1 MNNTDRLA
9 FNGFYESCKACFC
22 ILFVFFTVTVSAQG
36 SMSMNRSKY
45 DSSLLADTNML
56 STGDYLEG
64 LERVY
69 ETLNKVPT
77 VTASFGRISEIKN
90 KLAADDSTINLL
102 KERLS
107 LNVRTFNLQ
116 NLQMFRTLLNEMTDN
131 ANGYNEVIVSYDKD
145 LDGTKKEIAAL
156 RKDTVI
162 RQIFRTRALRDS
174 FSVQIKALRIKR
186 AGTDSIIREATNTLN
201 DLRAHIASNELA
213 IQELLYQTN
222 VQLKSIG
229 PKAFL
234 KEKRYLWEKR
244 SSATDAKYPEF
255 NQMFD
260 SEKKINTYYFK
271 NTRSNRVLLL
281 FTGTLF
287 FIWVFYNFKSVKNH
301 GKMDI
306 LEDLNLRLIAPLPVL
321 SSLALIL
328 ALAPI
333 FDLQAPTLYLELT
346 QFLLLITLTVVFF
359 KRLPKDTL
367 LSWGIFVILFFALSL
382 VGLLGF
388 SSHVQRWMILL
399 INLLSTVFAVLALK
413 KLKPINGNYRIL
425 VFAGTLYMLFNG
437 LAIIAN
443 IFGRT
448 TLMQIFYTTGVYAL
462 LHTVAL
468 IVVLRLITE
477 AFLLQVKASRMRKHY
492 SDHFEWEG
500 ISREFSSIMAYLAVF
515 IWFVLLTAHLDILEF
530 FSEAIGSFLSTA
542 RKIGSFSFT
551 FGGVLLFLGIIWTA
565 NFLQKYVA
573 YFFGETGDDTIE
585 SANAEH
591 SRLLITRLVLLIAGF
606 LLAVAASGL
615 PVDKITVVLG
625 ALGVGIGLGLQSI
638 VSNFVS
644 GIILIFDRTIRIGDV
659 VELGNKK
666 GKVKEIGIRSS
677 TLLSDDGAEII
688 IPNGDIL
695 SNNIINWTL
704 SNNNIRVNLTVT
716 IAKPYDK
723 EEVVEMIKKII
734 MDNEHVFKRKTPSII
749 ISPLNGKWSTVKI
762 FFWCNLNNTDTP
774 KSTISETVYQQL
786 AEKNIETL

>member
-1 MNNTDRLA
+1 MSKAHRLA
-9 FNGFYESCKACFC
+9 FNGFRETCKACFF
-22 ILFVFFTVTVSAQG
+22 ILFIFLAVTVSAQSSLKTERVRG
-36 SMSMNRSKY
+36 

-56 STGDYLEG
+56 SAGDYLEG
-64 LERVY
+64 LERIY

-77 VTASFGRISEIKN
+77 VTASFSRIPEIKN
-90 KLAADDSTINLL
+90 KLASDDSTINLL
-102 KERLS
+102 KQRLS
-107 LNVRTFNLQ
+107 LNARTFNLQ
-116 NLQMFRTLLNEMTDN
+116 NLQMFRTLLEEMTDN
-131 ANGYNEVIVSYDKD
+131 ANGYNEIILSYDKD
-145 LDGTKKEIAAL
+145 LDDIKKEIAAL

-162 RQIFRTRALRDS
+162 RQIFRTKALRDT
-174 FSVQIKALRIKR
+174 FNVQIKALRIKR
-186 AGTDSIIREATNTLN
+186 IGTDSVIREATNALN
-201 DLRAHIASNELA
+201 DLRKHVASNDLA

-234 KEKRYLWEKR
+234 KEKRYLWERR
-244 SSATDAKYPEF
+244 SRATDIEYPEF

-260 SEKKINTYYFK
+260 SETQINTYYFK

-281 FTGTLF
+281 FTAAVF
-287 FIWVFYNFKSVKNH
+287 FLWVFYNFRSVKNR

-306 LEDLNLRLIAPLPVL
+306 LEDLHLRLLIPIPVL
-321 SSLALIL
+321 SSFALL
-328 ALAPI
+328 FALAPV
-333 FDLQAPTLYLELT
+333 FDLQAPALYLELT
-346 QFLLLITLTVVFF
+346 QFLLLIILTAIFF
-359 KRLPKDTL
+359 NRLPRETL
-367 LSWGIFVILFFALSL
+367 LLWGVFVFLFIALST
-382 VGLLGF
+382 VRLLGV
-388 SSHVQRWMILL
+388 SSQVQRWLILL
-399 INLLSTVFAVLALK
+399 VNLLSSVFAVIALRR
-413 KLKPINGNYRIL
+413 LKPVAGNYRVL
-425 VFAGTLYMLFNG
+425 VIIGTLYLLFNG

-443 IFGRT
+443 LFGRT

-462 LHTVAL
+462 LHAVAL
-468 IVVLRLITE
+468 LVVVRLITE
-477 AFLLQVKASRMRKHY
+477 AFLLQIKASRMRKRY
-492 SDHFEWEG
+492 ADHFEWEG
-500 ISREFSSIMAYLAVF
+500 IAKEFSTIISYLAVF
-515 IWFVLLTAHLDILEF
+515 VWFVLLTAHLDILEF
-530 FSEAIGSFLSTA
+530 FSEAIGSFLSIS
-542 RKIGSFSFT
+542 RKVGSFSFT

-659 VELGNKK
+659 VELGNRK

-704 SNNNIRVNLTVT
+704 SNNNIRVNLTIT
-716 IAKPYDK
+716 IAKPFNR
-723 EEVVEMIKKII
+723 EEVVEMIRTII
-734 MDNEHVFKRKTPSII
+734 MDNEHVFKRKIPSII
-749 ISPLNGKWSTVKI
+749 VNPLNGKWSTVKI
-762 FFWCNLNNTDTP
+762 FFWCNLNNTDAP
-774 KSTISETVYQQL
+774 KSAISEAIYQQL
-786 AEKNIETL
+786 TEKNIETL